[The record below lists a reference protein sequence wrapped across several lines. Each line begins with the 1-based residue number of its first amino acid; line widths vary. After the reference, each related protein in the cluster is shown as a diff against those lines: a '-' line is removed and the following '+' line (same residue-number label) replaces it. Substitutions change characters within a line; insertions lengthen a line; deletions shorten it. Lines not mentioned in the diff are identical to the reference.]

1 MGIDRVK
8 IGARIEIGSLRVQTP
23 YIQSFNVTR
32 SRGQVSLFNAS
43 LKVSSYQ
50 ASGGIVGDQV
60 EIYAGTSSG
69 GGTRGSNR
77 KIFSG
82 ICRKATV
89 TPCFDDPYYV
99 ILNISG
105 NDVLSVLQGKKY
117 TRRSSHQKTSWVSIE
132 GVSRKGLKSGKF
144 KYKKEEVMIVSDS
157 EIEEATAL
165 KKSISL
171 VDTSSPHLKAAR
183 PASGSQNSVVEGLT
197 FEIVTEAG
205 E

>member
-8 IGARIEIGSLRVQTP
+8 IGASVEIGSLRVRTP

-32 SRGQVSLFNAS
+32 SRGQVSSFNAS

-50 ASGGIVGDQV
+50 ASGRIVGDSV

-69 GGTRGSNR
+69 GGTRGSSR
-77 KIFSG
+77 QIFSG
-82 ICRKATV
+82 ICKKATV

-105 NDVLSVLQGKKY
+105 NDILSVLQGKKY
-117 TRRSSHQKTSWVSIE
+117 TRRSSHQKTSWITIE

-144 KYKKEEVMIVSDS
+144 KYKKEEVMIVTDS

-165 KKSISL
+165 QKSISL
-171 VDTSSPHLKAAR
+171 TDTSSPHLKAAR
-183 PASGSQNSVVEGLT
+183 VPGGGQGTVVEGLT
-197 FEIVTEAG
+197 VSILAPEG
-205 E
+205 